1 MDRIRIYILL
11 SCCLIYTDLCQAT
24 KYALVVGIG
33 DYPVENG
40 WKPINGDNDIPLVR
54 DILYT
59 NGFSN
64 INIHELQNAEATAS
78 AIRQAFDQLI
88 NSVQE
93 GDIIYIH
100 FSGHGQQVTDLNG
113 DEEDGWDEAWIPFDA
128 QKTYLEGIYEGQN
141 HILDDDINKYLY
153 QLRQSI
159 GDAGKII
166 VVADACH
173 SGDGWRSEEQEA
185 LVIRGVADK
194 FILPFE
200 VQPYTNQEEYIN
212 WIYISACKSYQ
223 SNYEYNGV
231 GSLTYALHQQKEKLT
246 EITCEQLLIEIQTTI
261 KKIIIYTQTPIIESA
276 YNKTQYLLK

>member
-1 MDRIRIYILL
+1 MNKFIYILFAI
-11 SCCLIYTDLCQAT
+11 CLLAT
-24 KYALVVGIG
+24 NVCWATRHATIIGIG
-33 DYPVENG
+33 DYPIENG
-40 WKPINGDNDIPLVR
+40 WKIINGDNDIPLVR
-54 DILYT
+54 EMLLV
-59 NGFSN
+59 NGFLLDD
-64 INIHELQNAEATAS
+64 IHELKNAEATAD
-78 AIRQAFDQLI
+78 AIRQEFDRLI
-88 NSVQE
+88 DVVQKE
-93 GDIIYIH
+93 DVVYVH
-100 FSGHGQQVTDLNG
+100 FSGHGQQITDLNG
-113 DEEDGWDEAWIPFDA
+113 DEEDGYDEAWIPFDA
-128 QKTYLEGIYEGQN
+128 QLSYTKGEYEGEN
-141 HILDDDINKYLY
+141 HILDDEIHQYL
-153 QLRQSI
+153 LRLKQCV
-159 GDAGKII
+159 GEKGKII

-173 SGDGWRSEEQEA
+173 SGDSWRSEEQEA

-200 VQPYTNQEEYIN
+200 VQPYTNHEEYIN